1 MSIDALELRRLLTD
15 EAKKLSEEAKSLPPD
30 MGGNIQAL
38 AKLEVSKALISLS
51 ERIGK
56 VQS

>member
-1 MSIDALELRRLLTD
+1 MDKLELRKILVD
-15 EAKKLSEEAKSLPPD
+15 EADKLSKEASQAQHD

-51 ERIGK
+51 ERLGK
-56 VQS
+56 AHS